1 MAHETKVTITGMI
14 QGEDWPGPG
23 LYLIPQMLG
32 IRQKRLRK
40 NKMRVKAKTIK
51 DISLLFFFR
60 QDPKTFKEI
69 CKLMWMWWGFPGSWE
84 VKNLLANARDTRNE
98 DLIPGWGRSPGIGS
112 GNSLQYS
119 CLKTSMDRGAWGA
132 TVHRVSKSH
141 TQMST
146 HAWCQCGR
154 EELDI

>member
-1 MAHETKVTITGMI
+1 MKPRSLSLEWSKEKTGPV
-14 QGEDWPGPG
+14 QAFTLFLRCWASDRKG
-23 LYLIPQMLG
+23 LGRTRWELKQRPSRIFHCY
-32 IRQKRLRK
+32 
-40 NKMRVKAKTIK
+40 
-51 DISLLFFFR
+51 FFFQ